1 MTRGIYLL
9 LGSNKGDKR
18 LVLEEAVK
26 LINNKIGK
34 VLTKS
39 SFYSTNAWGKED
51 QPDFINQVLEITSS
65 LTASQLLEHLHSIE
79 LQLGRIRKEKW
90 GPRIIDIDILYFNNQ
105 VIDFEYLKVP
115 HPGIP
120 NRRFT
125 LVPLCEISPDFIHP
139 TLKKSNMELLNSC
152 NDDLAVTRL

>member
-9 LGSNKGDKR
+9 LGSNQGDKR
-18 LVLEEAVK
+18 LVLGRAEK
-26 LINNKIGK
+26 LIINKVGE
-34 VLTKS
+34 VLNKS
-39 SFYSTNAWGKED
+39 FLYSTSAWGKED

-65 LTASQLLEHLHSIE
+65 LTATQLLEHLQSIE

-105 VIDFEYLKVP
+105 VIDFEYLKIP
-115 HPGIP
+115 HPGIS

-125 LVPLCEISPDFIHP
+125 LVPLCEIAPDFIHP
-139 TLKKSNMELLNSC
+139 LLKKSNLELLNSC
-152 NDDLAVTRL
+152 NDNIAVTRM

>member
-9 LGSNKGDKR
+9 LGSNQGDKR
-18 LVLEEAVK
+18 LVLGRAEK
-26 LINNKIGK
+26 LIINKVGE
-34 VLTKS
+34 VLNKS
-39 SFYSTNAWGKED
+39 FLYSTSAWGKED

-65 LTASQLLEHLHSIE
+65 LTATQLLEHLQSIE

-105 VIDFEYLKVP
+105 VIDFEYLKIP
-115 HPGIP
+115 HPGIS

-125 LVPLCEISPDFIHP
+125 LVPLCEIAPDFIHP
-139 TLKKSNMELLNSC
+139 LLKKSNLELLNSC
-152 NDDLAVTRL
+152 NDNIAVTCM